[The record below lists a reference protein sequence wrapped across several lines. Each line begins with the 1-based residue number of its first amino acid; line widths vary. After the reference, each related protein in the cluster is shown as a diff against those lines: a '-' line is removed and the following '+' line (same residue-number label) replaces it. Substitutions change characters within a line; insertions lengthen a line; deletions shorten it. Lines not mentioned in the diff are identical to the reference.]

1 MPKTVPASFNIRKAT
16 ILTEEAGED
25 REDADAASVEDNKPL
40 KAKKR
45 KAAGVTLF
53 AKKVIC

>member
-25 REDADAASVEDNKPL
+25 KEVHDADVASS
-40 KAKKR
+40 KKR
-45 KAAGVTLF
+45 KAAGITHL
-53 AKKVIC
+53 AKRVI